1 MINDFEKK
9 KKRYQEVE
17 RVCKGEWGTSATADV
32 LTESQYGS
40 YISKIYQL
48 LLANESKNEIFYYIW
63 SLETEKMGLKRD
75 ATKIEEFIEKLLEI
89 FSDPLMNNIKL
100 KLIDVKQVFS
110 DVIQKR
116 VSFEEASLWA
126 FKMMNMDES
135 GQLEIDRNDNKSKIF
150 EGLSYLSGVDLQ
162 TDPDTYLH
170 SMYDVEK
177 EFKDLFDS

>member
-1 MINDFEKK
+1 MIDDFEKK
-9 KKRYQEVE
+9 QRYQEIQK
-17 RVCKGEWGTSATADV
+17 VCRKEWGISAIADEF
-32 LTESQYGS
+32 TEGQYSS

-48 LLANESKNEIFYYIW
+48 LLANESKNEIFYFLW
-63 SLETEKMGLKRD
+63 SHETEEMGLKGD
-75 ATKIEEFIEKLLEI
+75 ATKIEELIEKLLEI
-89 FSDPLMNNIKL
+89 FSDPSMNNIKL

-135 GQLEIDRNDNKSKIF
+135 GQLEIDPNDNKSKIF

-162 TDPDTYLH
+162 TDPNTYLH

-177 EFKDLFDS
+177 EFKDIFDS